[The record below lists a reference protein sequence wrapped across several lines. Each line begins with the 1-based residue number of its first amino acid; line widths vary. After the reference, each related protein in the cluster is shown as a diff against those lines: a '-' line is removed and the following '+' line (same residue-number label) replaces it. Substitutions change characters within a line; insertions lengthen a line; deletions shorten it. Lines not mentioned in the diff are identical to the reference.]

1 MPAAILLYNVTAGT
15 LPPGITLSLSGELI
29 GKVRSFG
36 TESNPGLTVFDNQ
49 QMQFDGNTTS
59 LDRTYKFTI
68 KAQDQFG
75 FSAIEKQFSIKL
87 ADPDNKQYS
96 NVFMRPL
103 LPTAQRTS
111 FINFVNDAEIFLPEY
126 LYRFTKYNQNVI
138 IPWY

>member
-1 MPAAILLYNVTAGT
+1 MA
-15 LPPGITLSLSGELI
+15 
-29 GKVRSFG
+29 
-36 TESNPGLTVFDNQ
+36 NPGLTVFDNQ

-96 NVFMRPL
+96 NVFHAP
-103 LPTAQRTS
+103 
-111 FINFVNDAEIFLPEY
+111 FITNSSTYFIY
-126 LYRFTKYNQNVI
+126 
-138 IPWY
+138 